1 MSLICPHCN
10 SRMNI
15 RSSRRI
21 TPLVTE
27 SWHACRNDECA
38 FKVKTITEMVGYA
51 TPSAVPN
58 PAIVLPKMSS
68 GQKKTAVMPD
78 AVTA

>member
-10 SRMNI
+10 SRMSI

-21 TPLVTE
+21 TALVTE
-27 SWHACRNDECA
+27 SWHTCRNDECA

-51 TPSAVPN
+51 TPAAVPN
-58 PAIVLPKMSS
+58 PAIQLPKMTS
-68 GQKKTAVMPD
+68 GQQKVQATPD